1 MSDFDRLLQ
10 QLEDGSTEG
19 SLTDYI
25 KSNPVPTAN
34 TGTSTSYV
42 DLLLEDAANR
52 QEARAPHSISSTSQ
66 LPDVSMDSAVAKAKR
81 NIADYTASG
90 KYDIGSRVTDYI
102 TNYGSQV
109 VPVANRTAYSRAIS
123 NASGRDLT
131 KQIVM
136 DAYKNMPVQDR
147 DYLVNLSYGHFSAK
161 NNDEITSFANQRMG
175 TPEREAELL
184 AATVDYVV
192 DTGDASNDLLT
203 ALRTANLIKD
213 KPALPQPENTGKD
226 ESNGFFGGIFNSIG
240 GAISSLFQ
248 DEENPSVQSKYESF
262 INDEK
267 IDKLDK
273 SAYNTI
279 ALQNDIS
286 FLSKFGNKATLTK
299 QEINRTRTDILRSLP
314 EDQGTENYYILSL
327 EPEEITAMKH
337 ITAFSDV
344 NTRTF
349 LEALMVTPTDAGMN
363 SVIKPSIGDLP
374 AHQHWAS
381 LGLDTNQQRM
391 LQHVL
396 QQGGKKGISGQIV
409 ELAREGDKKK
419 EAEGAVKRWLREQES
434 KYKSVGRTWP
444 PDRAIGVPREFTTD
458 GEYGE
463 YLTDEF
469 LVRLGFEPRDPNH
482 WYEIPIVAPIVKKLF
497 GYPIK
502 GFLWVDQFAA
512 DGTYRALAQD
522 SASRPAKNLSH
533 VRDMPWNRYHR
544 KNINLTGGNIFEDLA
559 NITHFPLGTIGGLSS
574 LGRKTLTAVYTS
586 IGKRAEERGD
596 TEAVAA
602 MQKAIK
608 FSEKL
613 DISDEIDGGIW
624 QYTKSYHAQPN
635 YYINKTPWFGKQ
647 YQQHVPDLNSLEAN
661 KDAITKSFKE
671 AYPNLSAPDLDFEG
685 RLAGYMDLE
694 TKLVHEDSR
703 EGSKHRV
710 NYSYIYNNI
719 ASDKDRTWMDDAG
732 GGLFEM
738 HWQPD
743 RKIHYLNMEH
753 FNKLVL
759 EENYSIPDA
768 VDEAV
773 NMAGQMRAG
782 WSMSTF
788 APLDLVGPG
797 LGKALTKTGLAA
809 GSKARLARVSP
820 GLNTFLSTVGSKSTV
835 SYKAARQHLFDVTK
849 RLAALT
855 ETRSGKINDI
865 LVTSGKNRDLPQEGR
880 SVFQELV
887 GRGIKLKRSDVVNAL
902 LKNRAFRN
910 LKKPVKEGDMFL
922 DPITNEPVAA
932 SVARANF
939 DDVVNDIYAILRDS
953 IPIKTWEQ
961 NVPSYRR
968 NLVDEGLALLSDET
982 YQVGRGMGTVPF
994 GQVEEVASSLIGRI
1008 KQNFKGIY
1016 TVNKGDMPS
1025 DVGVLD
1031 KEIDELT
1038 KLQQRLEEVINNA
1051 EGQAAT
1057 SGLEQLDEFE
1067 FLIDTSDLDPH
1078 MLGKAVVLS
1087 DNYLDLEYSLKNIF
1101 TLARANKASMA
1112 LATLNKVDDGIN
1124 KFGGAGDEIA
1134 DRMAGSAD
1142 GVQPDETGKLVP
1154 LFDAGRYL
1162 KNWLFAKTGQGPQRD
1177 AVLTAAQTTLREF
1190 TSMLVVFQ
1198 DQFKYYTAP
1207 ERIVFIR
1214 GMLTD
1219 LQRVKDNPVAL
1230 LHWLI
1235 DNKVGDVLYLD
1246 TARAL
1251 DILRQ
1256 IDLDKVGSLKNLPQ
1270 TEDALPRWNAEFNSE
1285 LVREVTK
1292 VLMDENHFDLAQ
1304 DATGALAIQNQL
1316 NSFASRIFLARPS
1329 FVVRNWAAN
1338 KALMALSGTPLSDA
1352 TVISQSRFNSL
1363 FNGVDFATRQ
1373 QPTRSTGT
1381 SEASLGPIRGESVLK
1396 QMFDVAVGSR
1406 DEKVLKQRNFIKR
1419 LGRRAYGDGLFPGFG
1434 GTPFFYARQLSG
1446 FVESVDRRNIVDKAT
1461 YRFYRRI
1468 ASKTR
1473 LRRVLAER
1481 NPNALRILDE
1491 KDPSGTLMDEIFNH
1505 FQNPTTLTDQDIVRV
1520 VQAVTDVDAQ
1530 IGEAFTLSIPKSP
1543 SQLLHEAGF
1552 DVHGLIDAD
1561 VDALLTPLMGEMLS
1575 HTGTVKRQVVNPIT
1589 GEITEEYV
1597 SNPLQAAHAL
1607 QQAIETLIGDV
1618 YERARH
1624 VAIVGGLEVKD
1635 ELIRSQH
1642 IINRVEKGQADD
1654 IFDLTPEE
1662 LQDEM
1667 HSSFFQ
1673 VYDTVFTQVKT
1684 YLTGGNEAMLTES
1697 QVEAA
1702 HEFALQAMMSASKAI
1717 RDMEEAR
1724 LLIKETIN
1732 DPDAYLEARY
1742 GYLRELFGIKDEP
1755 EFQITNQ
1762 MIHDQMAKYNLNQY
1776 VDPDKVIPPWA
1787 DPNTVLDGT
1796 ARRVRHAE
1804 LPNEIYHVTS
1814 KSNEIDKRHG
1824 ILAVTEANAK
1834 ELTGGGLGGPVNNR
1848 VSTTT
1853 SREAADNIALEMK
1866 RRIELFNT
1874 PLSRVS
1880 AKLKQ
1885 FAKEDAAR
1893 GRVPISSVVD
1903 KRFLDDDLKGYR
1915 ARLRGREISVEEYS
1929 EFYHI
1934 GTGKGKIRP
1943 EDAISRGIPRME
1955 ELPPKDVKAIIDL
1968 REARESILTKDQLLT
1983 SYLKNRQLKAE
1994 EAAGAPLKLGDPFVD
2009 PLFVKPRTVGDIGDI
2024 FMQDNAY
2031 ADNLLKLTAD
2041 DVAVITIP
2049 KETIPDNTWMVTNE
2063 VESLGEIQIFSDLLK
2078 YNGPSGEQI
2087 SILPE
2092 KPTMDWLKQIQEFTD
2107 TFGYKPIERLI
2118 DDALGI
2124 LEEAP
2129 LGQDM
2134 TGGIPVHLRDVPAEV
2149 QQAADRVREILSTMR
2164 MESIKSGKVVNE
2176 NELQSFGKLKFVIQK
2191 RLKEKMQGVDFDN
2204 VPDSVKGNIIR
2215 ETLTE
2220 IIQHR
2225 NLVHLGE
2232 DLFQFNAKT
2241 IGGDFLTKSQRSIF
2255 TDEIINAEIN
2265 KMVNNGDL
2273 VEFTLKA
2280 KENGKYQWIDP
2291 DDIGDFDNT
2300 VTVVQ
2305 PHRFTVD
2312 NRVDSVWQKDG
2323 KIKAPYAANIKH
2335 APFNRP
2341 LSKAKMMK
2349 LMYEFAENVEILAAR
2364 ATMLKLS
2371 DPSLANKAAKL
2382 DDDLN
2387 RIANA
2392 KIKKIYALADEL
2404 LGEQEGVPF
2413 RGSIPAKDSKIRLE
2427 KFRNDVE
2434 EIFQGTGKNGETKG
2448 YVEDVAPRVN
2458 NLLVELG
2465 FSPKEL
2471 DLRKNGQHLADRV
2484 GRSVSHNQDVH
2495 AYERWMA
2502 EWAPK
2507 MSFLKKLN
2515 KTLQED
2521 LKNSVIPTE
2530 VDDELG
2536 VLNQVSPDS
2545 LVLTFVEAIRR
2556 WDEAQSIR
2564 AHGFH
2569 MDTELDKELIRSVNE
2584 SLVIKNM
2591 PQDLRQQE
2599 FMPSKGIFNR
2609 GIPQMNTW
2617 DDVITFADEY
2627 SLEVH
2632 LPLQS
2637 ITGTESSRT
2646 LSVPLWK
2653 LSTPEG
2659 ATKDISATGDTLRR
2673 GRIVS
2678 PAQEWIASQTD
2689 PWQLGNNGFY
2699 RGDEAILPPQF
2710 GFGAHRRTDGTLLED
2725 VPAQGINGRVFLQK
2739 APVGYK
2745 PFITDDTWAKVGKD
2759 GVDCRKIGIFVKED
2773 ATEEEITEGIL
2784 RLALYRNR
2792 LRKDAKKLG
2801 WDFRQESRGQYNWT
2815 GFQASWSGVTGE
2827 LDENTPLWAYPKT
2840 VVDEVRKVIKE
2851 VEDLS
2856 NRDSSAY
2863 KDIVNKLKKEGYE
2876 GAALSYEIDL
2886 RRRALKDLG
2895 AYMVEQWHKGFPVYG
2910 DSRNTLDS
2918 VLPIWTQFKRS
2929 SDSIRSARGRAPGA
2943 LQSTAQDAPA
2953 GFFNYEK
2960 MNPLD
2965 SYEVKLTKAE
2975 ADEVVKGLEEL
2986 SKETNNMRRQARKY
3000 AESFGD
3006 WILHDYS
3013 NTNNL
3018 DYLLR
3023 WLGPWHIWQTRT
3035 FGKSAISLTE
3045 NPALL
3050 SYVSH
3055 FLSTNKDINRQREV
3069 SEWSEEDLPVG
3080 MMLEPFVSMAQAG
3093 GADPN
3098 DPWLRTL
3105 KDVSEGATLNVDA
3118 LAFFNDQFSYYPAAG
3133 RVPEGE
3139 DPINTLKQYS
3149 TWGKAAELYTGGA
3162 HMSMNPV
3169 FTMMLGLTGQFGPE
3183 YDFQQRAIAPLA
3195 RQGEVTLGILDK
3207 LIPIN
3212 IPSQILRTDSDIRT
3226 IDNEYLQQV
3235 ITLSFRHGPDSKQV
3249 EELVAAWREW
3259 STIKHKPTVDIPLLH
3274 WLNGPFGKEY
3284 DNPIHIELVKSANRK
3299 GNIRN
3304 ASSVLAGFPLNIGYR
3319 KVVDPE
3325 TGKEY
3330 SPYDFLNEYYNIIK
3344 QNIPKGAK
3352 DKKLAEYFKKH
3363 PYVREYTALK
3373 KLGGDAHEQVTVAM
3387 ATSMRYNFIDEN
3399 RRMQQTQLEN
3409 LRVDVPTASMDNPM
3423 GSAFMMS
3430 NPELQTRLAVVQK
3443 AYDDADIANMK
3454 EIYELTGINTG
3465 LPENEYGLIHPNY
3478 KVDKRQ
3484 FGNPNLFYDII
3495 EENLYTNDMF
3505 MTIFAD
3511 DPAAGVVSIKKIID
3525 LANSGTVFEGFD
3537 TPEVKAA
3544 IEDLNANRRKRY
3556 GAGSELGLDYITIG
3570 MLNGFL
3576 MQNHIQSLRN
3586 QRDLVAPRAY
3596 SEEFRNKYT
3605 IQGYNV
3611 ADWPQ
3616 WYRDKEEWETKFQT
3630 QSPEEYKLFKIYEA
3644 SNGSIEYIIDEAIQE
3659 VMREPLTAIA
3669 SVFTNTD
3676 NAILIS
3682 ERITAIEQM
3691 WLPPT
3696 EDDILQWLS
3705 NNEYGN
3711 VWMQHNDFSAEEI
3724 RNRIRERLNT
3734 VTDITLADMR
3744 EGKWER
3750 KASILRAGLATGTDK
3765 KEERHFW
3772 APNQESIIYDEETLD
3787 EFEDAM
3793 QFKANMDELRKQGMP
3808 YIGLEPATNMT
3819 HRNYVKYY
3827 RDDYE
3832 TFIAQQTIV
3841 NQLYEEGMYEEAQ
3854 AARELFKQRNK
3865 YDQNISDYVT
3875 SNVSDYGN
3883 PTTGLVS
3890 SGSNTAA
3897 IGRKYKI
3904 FDLGENPAMTSAA
3917 QNTKTMMVNRFYRDK
3932 ADVPGNLIF
3941 EHFARNGVADR
3952 TSIQDMW
3959 ETLYPRLLSVYPDM
3973 ASMSAIKALLSSTGQ
3988 DGIAG
3993 KDAQIATFQYIDALA
4008 SLVAKVNGVAPLN
4021 ARAYRTI
4028 LPQRSRQMGQTSS
4041 PTTSGAGGL
4050 PTWDDVERHI
4060 DTVFRDTSFKQAL
4073 IQYLMSPTTRLSKN
4087 HERILRAMHRTYPIG
4102 AGYTFDKW
4110 IQALKLIYQTKTL
4123 VGVGSGTRGRNSTFS
4138 YPSNVPRLAKRR
4150 D

>member
-10 QLEDGSTEG
+10 QLEDGSAEG
-19 SLTDYI
+19 SLSDYI

-34 TGTSTSYV
+34 TGNSTSYV

-52 QEARAPHSISSTSQ
+52 EEARSPSTSSSVSQ
-66 LPDVSMDSAVAKAKR
+66 IPDTSMDSAIARAKR
-81 NIADYTASG
+81 NINDYTASG
-90 KYDIGSRVTDYI
+90 KYDIGTGVTDYI

-136 DAYKNMPVQDR
+136 DAYKNMPTQDR
-147 DYLVNLSYGHFSAK
+147 DYLVNLSYGHFTAK
-161 NNDEITSFANQRMG
+161 NNDELTSFANQRMG

-203 ALRTANLIKD
+203 ALKTANFIKD
-213 KPALPQPENTGKD
+213 KPSLPQPETTSKE
-226 ESNGFFGGIFNSIG
+226 ESSGFFGGIFNSIG
-240 GAISSLFQ
+240 NALTSLFQ

-262 INDEK
+262 VYDEK

-273 SAYNTI
+273 TI
-279 ALQNDIS
+279 YGALALKNDTS
-286 FLSKFGNKATLTK
+286 FLTKFENKSTLTK

-314 EDQGTENYYILSL
+314 ENQGQENYYILSL
-327 EPEEITAMKH
+327 EPEEIASMKQ
-337 ITAFSDV
+337 ISDFSDI

-363 SVIKPSIGDLP
+363 SIFTKMAPPQDLP
-374 AHQHWAS
+374 AHEHWAS

-391 LQHVL
+391 LKHVL
-396 QQGGKKGISGQIV
+396 KHGGKKGISGQIV

-419 EAEGAVKRWLREQES
+419 EAEGAVKRWLKEQEA

-444 PDRAIGVPREFTTD
+444 PDRAMGVPREFTTD

-482 WYEIPIVAPIVKKLF
+482 WYEIPIVAPIVKNLF
-497 GYPIK
+497 GKPLGVVLK
-502 GFLWVDQFAA
+502 LDQWAA

-533 VRDMPWNRYHR
+533 VRDMPWNRYQR
-544 KNINLTGGNIFEDLA
+544 KHMNVSGGNLFEDLMG
-559 NITHFPLGTIGGLSS
+559 ISKGPLGMIGGLTSFT
-574 LGRKTLTAVYTS
+574 RKTSTA
-586 IGKRAEERGD
+586 IFNIFARRAEENGD
-596 TEAVAA
+596 AEALAA
-602 MQKAIK
+602 MQNAIK
-608 FSEKL
+608 FAENI
-613 DISDEIDGGIW
+613 DISDEIDGGVY

-635 YYINKTPWFGKQ
+635 YYINKIPWLGKH
-647 YQQHVPDLNSLEAN
+647 YQEHIPDLNSLESN
-661 KDAITKSFKE
+661 KAAITKSFKE

-710 NYSYIYNNI
+710 NYSYIYNNL

-743 RKIHYLNMEH
+743 GKIHYLNMEH

-782 WSMSTF
+782 FSMSTF
-788 APLDLVGPG
+788 APLDLTGPA
-797 LGKALTKTGLAA
+797 LGKAITKTGLAV
-809 GSKARLARVSP
+809 GSKARLARVAP
-820 GLNTFLSTVGSKSTV
+820 GMNDFLSTVGSKSTV

-865 LVTSGKNRDLPQEGR
+865 LVTSGRNRDLPEEGR
-880 SVFQELV
+880 SVLKELT
-887 GRGIKLKRSDVVNAL
+887 GRGIKLKRSDVVKAL
-902 LKNRAFRN
+902 LKNRVFRD
-910 LKKPVKEGDMFL
+910 LKAQSRAVEKGLGDEGAAPGVMFIDPDTSKPISADLSMTK
-922 DPITNEPVAA
+922 
-932 SVARANF
+932 F
-939 DDVVNDIYAILRDS
+939 DDVVEDIYTIIRGDVS
-953 IPIKTWEQ
+953 PEVWKRWPE
-961 NVPSYRR
+961 YRLTKI
-968 NLVDEGLALLSDET
+968 NEGLAALSEDT
-982 YQVGRGMGTVPF
+982 YQVGRGVGTVPF
-994 GQVEEVASSLIGRI
+994 GQVEEVASTLFGIRKIDDPQGIRRLLPFEYFGRI

-1038 KLQQRLEEVINNA
+1038 KLQQRLQQVIDNA
-1051 EGQAAT
+1051 EANVPVDQLDEGT
-1057 SGLEQLDEFE
+1057 LLDEFE

-1078 MLGKAVVLS
+1078 MLGKAVTLS
-1087 DNYLDLEYSLKNIF
+1087 DNYLDLEYSLKNVF
-1101 TLARANKASMA
+1101 TLARANKANMA
-1112 LATLNKVDDGIN
+1112 LATLSKTNDGMN
-1124 KFGGAGDEIA
+1124 KFGPEQVVDSMPDLPE
-1134 DRMAGSAD
+1134 

-1154 LFDAGRYL
+1154 LFDAGKYL
-1162 KNWLFAKTGQGPQRD
+1162 KNWLFAKTGQGPLRD
-1177 AVLTAAQTTLREF
+1177 AVLTAAQTTLREM
-1190 TSMLVVFQ
+1190 TGILLQFQ
-1198 DQFKYYTAP
+1198 DQFHYYTAP

-1214 GMLTD
+1214 GLLTD
-1219 LQRVKDNPVAL
+1219 LQKVKDEPVAL

-1235 DNKVGDVLYLD
+1235 DNKIADRLHLD
-1246 TARAL
+1246 RARAL

-1256 IDLDKVGSLKNLPQ
+1256 IDLDKVRSLKNLPE

-1292 VLMDENHFDLAQ
+1292 VLMDENHFNLAD

-1329 FVVRNWAAN
+1329 FVIRNWSAN
-1338 KALMALSGTPLSDA
+1338 KALMALSGTSLSDA
-1352 TVISQSRFNSL
+1352 TSITQARFNSL

-1396 QMFDVAVGSR
+1396 QMFDVARGSR
-1406 DEKVLKQRNFIKR
+1406 DEAVLKERNFLKR

-1461 YRFYRRI
+1461 FRFYRRI

-1473 LRRVLAER
+1473 MRRVLAER
-1481 NPNALRILDE
+1481 APNALRILD
-1491 KDPSGTLMDEIFNH
+1491 DNPTLLDEIFNH
-1505 FQNPTTLTDQDIVRV
+1505 FQSPTTLSDQDVVRIIR
-1520 VQAVTDVDAQ
+1520 AVTDVDDQ
-1530 IGEAFTLSIPKSP
+1530 IGEAFILGVPKSP
-1543 SQLLHEAGF
+1543 SQLLREAGF
-1552 DVHGLIDAD
+1552 DVHGLVDAD
-1561 VDALLTPLMGEMLS
+1561 VDALLAPLMGEMLN
-1575 HTGTVKRQVVNPIT
+1575 HTGKVKRQIVNPTT

-1597 SNPLQAAHAL
+1597 SDPLAAAHAL
-1607 QQAIETLIGDV
+1607 QQAIDQLIGDV
-1618 YERARH
+1618 YDRSRQ

-1635 ELIRSQH
+1635 ELQKGRHVKQ
-1642 IINRVEKGQADD
+1642 RVLDGLEDSTY
-1654 IFDLTPEE
+1654 DLTADE
-1662 LQDEM
+1662 LENEI
-1667 HSSFFQ
+1667 HSSLFQ

-1684 YLTGGNEAMLTES
+1684 YLTGGNDALLTES

-1702 HEFALQAMMSASKAI
+1702 HGFALQAMMSASKAI

-1724 LLIKETIN
+1724 LLIQETIN

-1742 GYLRELFGIKDEP
+1742 GYLRELFNIMDEP
-1755 EFQITNQ
+1755 DLQITNQ
-1762 MIHDQMAKYNLNQY
+1762 MIHDRMKQYALKQMPDSNKLIPTSPNRYEGMVPSEGTRRVNWAELNQE
-1776 VDPDKVIPPWA
+1776 V
-1787 DPNTVLDGT
+1787 
-1796 ARRVRHAE
+1796 
-1804 LPNEIYHVTS
+1804 YHVTS
-1814 KSNEIDKRHG
+1814 RLSELNERKG
-1824 ILAVTEANAK
+1824 ILAVVEDSQK
-1834 ELTGGGLGGPVNNR
+1834 QLIGGGLGGP
-1848 VSTTT
+1848 T
-1853 SREAADNIALEMK
+1853 SRSVTITNTRQAAETIEKEMQT
-1866 RRIELFNT
+1866 RVDVYNT
-1874 PLSRVS
+1874 PLSSMLTV
-1880 AKLKQ
+1880 LKQ
-1885 FAKEDAAR
+1885 LGKENGRTVSDEVAQLLTGAR
-1893 GRVPISSVVD
+1893 KQI
-1903 KRFLDDDLKGYR
+1903 R
-1915 ARLRGREISVEEYS
+1915 AREIGVAEYND
-1929 EFYHI
+1929 FY
-1934 GTGKGKIRP
+1934 KNVDPADRP
-1943 EDAISRGIPRME
+1943 SFANI
-1955 ELPPKDVKAIIDL
+1955 PPKVKKQIINL
-1968 REARESILTKDQLLT
+1968 REKRESILLKDALLSHIYNGTELPTRGADQAIDMVYADSLLALTKD
-1983 SYLKNRQLKAE
+1983 
-1994 EAAGAPLKLGDPFVD
+1994 
-2009 PLFVKPRTVGDIGDI
+2009 DIKI
-2024 FMQDNAY
+2024 
-2031 ADNLLKLTAD
+2031 
-2041 DVAVITIP
+2041 ISIP
-2049 KETIPDNTWMVTNE
+2049 KETIPDNTYMLTDGAGPDMSIE
-2063 VESLGEIQIFSDLLK
+2063 IFSDIAMM
-2078 YNGPSGEQI
+2078 PPAGEQI

-2092 KPTMDWLKQIQEFTD
+2092 RPTMDWLKQIQEFTD

-2124 LEEAP
+2124 LEDTP

-2134 TGGIPVHLRDVPAEV
+2134 PGGIPPQLRDVPPEV
-2149 QQAADRVREILSTMR
+2149 QQAADRVREILSIMR

-2280 KENGKYQWIDP
+2280 KEDGKYQWIDP

-2323 KIKAPYAANIKH
+2323 KIKAPYASNMEF

-2341 LSKAKMMK
+2341 LSKARMTK
-2349 LMYEFAENVEILAAR
+2349 LMYEFAENVEILAGR

-2371 DPSLANKAAKL
+2371 DPELVNKSAQL
-2382 DDDLN
+2382 DADLK

-2392 KIKKIYALADEL
+2392 KIKKIYALADDL
-2404 LGEQEGVPF
+2404 LGEREGASF
-2413 RGSIPAKDSKIRLE
+2413 RGSIPAKESKIRLE
-2427 KFRNDVE
+2427 QFRNDVE
-2434 EIFQGTGKNGETKG
+2434 ELFQGTGKDGQTKG

-2484 GRSVSHNQDVH
+2484 SRSIGHNQDVH
-2495 AYERWMA
+2495 AYERWMT

-2507 MSFLKKLN
+2507 MSFLKRLN
-2515 KTLQED
+2515 NTLKED
-2521 LKNSVIPTE
+2521 LKNAIVPTE

-2536 VLNQVSPDS
+2536 ILNQVSPDS
-2545 LVLTFVEAIRR
+2545 LILTFVEAIRR

-2569 MDTELDKELIRSVNE
+2569 MDTELDKELIRSINQ
-2584 SLVIKNM
+2584 SIVIKNL
-2591 PQDLRQQE
+2591 PPDLRQQE

-2617 DDVITFADEY
+2617 DDVIRFAEEY
-2627 SLEVH
+2627 SLEAH
-2632 LPLQS
+2632 IPLQS

-2725 VPAQGINGRVFLQK
+2725 VPAQGINGRVFMQK
-2739 APVGYK
+2739 APVGYR
-2745 PFITDDTWAKVGKD
+2745 PFITDDTWAKVGED
-2759 GVDCRKIGIFVKED
+2759 GVDCRKIGIFVKDD
-2773 ATEEEITEGIL
+2773 ATEEEITAGVL
-2784 RLALYRNR
+2784 KLALYRNR

-2856 NRDSSAY
+2856 NRDSSVY
-2863 KDIVNKLKKEGYE
+2863 KDLVKKLEKDGFE
-2876 GAALSYEIDL
+2876 GAALRVEIDL

-2895 AYMVEQWHKGFPVYG
+2895 AYMIEQWHKGFPIYG
-2910 DSRNTLDS
+2910 DSKNTLDD
-2918 VLPIWTQFKRS
+2918 VLPAWIQFKRS

-2943 LQSTAQDAPA
+2943 VQSTTALDAPA

-2960 MNPLD
+2960 MHPLD
-2965 SYEVKLTKAE
+2965 AYEVKLTKAE

-2986 SKETNNMRRQARKY
+2986 SLETNNMRRQSRKY

-3035 FGKSAISLTE
+3035 FGKSAVSLTE

-3055 FLSTNKDINRQREV
+3055 FLSTNTDINRQREV
-3069 SEWSEEDLPVG
+3069 SEWSEEEIPVG
-3080 MMLEPFVSMAQAG
+3080 MLLEPFVSMAQAG
-3093 GADPN
+3093 GSDPN

-3118 LAFFNDQFSYYPAAG
+3118 LAFFNDQFDYYPAAG
-3133 RVPEGE
+3133 RIPEGE

-3149 TWGKAAELYTGGA
+3149 IFGKGAELYTGGA
-3162 HMSMNPV
+3162 KMSMNPF
-3169 FTMMLGLTGQFGPE
+3169 FTMLLGLTGQFGPE
-3183 YDFQQRAIAPLA
+3183 YDFQQRAVAPLA
-3195 RQGEVTLGILDK
+3195 RQGEMTLAVLDK
-3207 LIPIN
+3207 LIPLN

-3226 IDNEYLQQV
+3226 IDNEYLQQA
-3235 ITLSFRHGPDSKQV
+3235 ITLSFRHGVNSPQV
-3249 EELVAAWREW
+3249 EELVTAWREW
-3259 STIKHKPTVDIPLLH
+3259 STVKHKSTVDVPLLH

-3284 DNPIHIELVKSANRK
+3284 DNPIHTEIVKSANRK

-3325 TGKEY
+3325 TGKE
-3330 SPYDFLNEYYNIIK
+3330 STPYDYLNEYYNIIK
-3344 QNIPKGAK
+3344 KNIPKGAK
-3352 DKKLAEYFKKH
+3352 DKELSAYFKKH

-3373 KLGGDAHEQVTVAM
+3373 KLGGDADQQVNVAM

-3399 RRMQQTQLEN
+3399 RRKQQAELEN
-3409 LRVDVPTASMDNPM
+3409 LRVDVPTASVDNPM

-3430 NPELQTRLAVVQK
+3430 NPELQTRLAVIQK
-3443 AYDDADIANMK
+3443 AYDDADLANMK

-3465 LPENEYGLIHPNY
+3465 LPENEYGLIHSNY
-3478 KVDKRQ
+3478 KADKRQ

-3537 TPEVKAA
+3537 TPEVKQA
-3544 IEDLNANRRKRY
+3544 IEDLNANRRERY
-3556 GAGSELGLDYITIG
+3556 GAGSELDLNYITIG

-3586 QRDLVAPRAY
+3586 QRDLIAPRAY

-3605 IQGYNV
+3605 IEGYNV

-3616 WYRDKEEWETKFQT
+3616 WYRDKEEWETKFQK
-3630 QSPEEYKLFKIYEA
+3630 QSPQEYKLFKTYEA

-3669 SVFTNTD
+3669 NVFTNTD
-3676 NAILIS
+3676 NGILIS

-3696 EDDILQWLS
+3696 ENDILQWLS

-3711 VWMQHNDFSAEEI
+3711 IWMRHNDYGEEEI
-3724 RNRIRERLNT
+3724 RNRVRERLNT

-3750 KASILRAGLATGTDK
+3750 KASILRAGLAVGTDK

-3772 APNQESIIYDEETLD
+3772 APNQESIIYDEKTLD

-3793 QFKANMDELRKQGMP
+3793 KFKSNMDELRKQGMP

-3841 NQLYEEGMYEEAQ
+3841 NQLYNEGMYEEAK
-3854 AARELFKQRNK
+3854 AAREMFKQRNK

-3875 SNVSDYGN
+3875 STVSDYGN

-3890 SGSNTAA
+3890 KGNSAET

-3904 FDLGENPAMTSAA
+3904 FDLGENPAMTSSA

-3932 ADVPGNLIF
+3932 TDVPGNLIF

-3959 ETLYPRLLSVYPDM
+3959 ETLYPRLVSVYPDM
-3973 ASMSAIKALLSSTGQ
+3973 TGMPAIKSLLSSTGQ
-3988 DGIAG
+3988 DGVAG
-3993 KDAQIATFQYIDALA
+3993 EGAQIATFQYIDALA
-4008 SLVAKVNGVAPLN
+4008 SLVAKVNGVAPVN
-4021 ARAYRTI
+4021 ERAYRSVI
-4028 LPQRSRQMGQTSS
+4028 PQRSRQMGQTSS

-4060 DTVFRDTSFKQAL
+4060 DTVFRDPSFKQAL
-4073 IQYLMSPTTRLSKN
+4073 IQYLMSTNTRLSKN
-4087 HERILRAMHRTYPIG
+4087 HERILRAMHRTFPIG
-4102 AGYTFDKW
+4102 TGYTFDKW

-4123 VGVGSGTRGRNSTFS
+4123 VGVGSGTRGRNTTFS

>member
-1 MSDFDRLLQ
+1 M
-10 QLEDGSTEG
+10 
-19 SLTDYI
+19 
-25 KSNPVPTAN
+25 
-34 TGTSTSYV
+34 
-42 DLLLEDAANR
+42 
-52 QEARAPHSISSTSQ
+52 H
-66 LPDVSMDSAVAKAKR
+66 
-81 NIADYTASG
+81 
-90 KYDIGSRVTDYI
+90 
-102 TNYGSQV
+102 
-109 VPVANRTAYSRAIS
+109 
-123 NASGRDLT
+123 
-131 KQIVM
+131 
-136 DAYKNMPVQDR
+136 
-147 DYLVNLSYGHFSAK
+147 
-161 NNDEITSFANQRMG
+161 NQ
-175 TPEREAELL
+175 
-184 AATVDYVV
+184 
-192 DTGDASNDLLT
+192 
-203 ALRTANLIKD
+203 
-213 KPALPQPENTGKD
+213 
-226 ESNGFFGGIFNSIG
+226 
-240 GAISSLFQ
+240 
-248 DEENPSVQSKYESF
+248 
-262 INDEK
+262 
-267 IDKLDK
+267 
-273 SAYNTI
+273 
-279 ALQNDIS
+279 
-286 FLSKFGNKATLTK
+286 
-299 QEINRTRTDILRSLP
+299 
-314 EDQGTENYYILSL
+314 
-327 EPEEITAMKH
+327 
-337 ITAFSDV
+337 
-344 NTRTF
+344 
-349 LEALMVTPTDAGMN
+349 
-363 SVIKPSIGDLP
+363 
-374 AHQHWAS
+374 
-381 LGLDTNQQRM
+381 
-391 LQHVL
+391 
-396 QQGGKKGISGQIV
+396 
-409 ELAREGDKKK
+409 
-419 EAEGAVKRWLREQES
+419 
-434 KYKSVGRTWP
+434 
-444 PDRAIGVPREFTTD
+444 TT
-458 GEYGE
+458 
-463 YLTDEF
+463 
-469 LVRLGFEPRDPNH
+469 
-482 WYEIPIVAPIVKKLF
+482 
-497 GYPIK
+497 
-502 GFLWVDQFAA
+502 
-512 DGTYRALAQD
+512 
-522 SASRPAKNLSH
+522 
-533 VRDMPWNRYHR
+533 
-544 KNINLTGGNIFEDLA
+544 
-559 NITHFPLGTIGGLSS
+559 
-574 LGRKTLTAVYTS
+574 
-586 IGKRAEERGD
+586 
-596 TEAVAA
+596 
-602 MQKAIK
+602 
-608 FSEKL
+608 
-613 DISDEIDGGIW
+613 
-624 QYTKSYHAQPN
+624 
-635 YYINKTPWFGKQ
+635 YINKIPWLGKH
-647 YQQHVPDLNSLEAN
+647 YQEHIPDLNSLESN

-710 NYSYIYNNI
+710 NYSYIYNNL

-753 FNKLVL
+753 FNTLVL

-773 NMAGQMRAG
+773 NMAGQTRAG
-782 WSMSTF
+782 FSMSTF
-788 APLDLVGPG
+788 APLDFVGPA
-797 LGKALTKTGLAA
+797 LGKAITKTGLAV
-809 GSKARLARVSP
+809 GSRARLAREAP
-820 GLNTFLSTVGSKSTV
+820 GMNDFLSIVGSKSTI
-835 SYKAARQHLFDVTK
+835 SYKNAKLHFNDVTK

-865 LVTSGKNRDLPQEGR
+865 LVTSGRNRDLPIEG
-880 SVFQELV
+880 STVSQELIR
-887 GRGIKLKRSDVVNAL
+887 RGTKLKRSDVSKAL
-902 LKNRAFRN
+902 LKNKEFKETNKTEFDAV
-910 LKKPVKEGDMFL
+910 VK
-922 DPITNEPVAA
+922 
-932 SVARANF
+932 
-939 DDVVNDIYAILRDS
+939 DVHAILRGS
-953 IPIKTWEQ
+953 IPIERWEPNIALARQ
-961 NVPSYRR
+961 D
-968 NLVDEGLALLSDET
+968 LVAKGLAALSDET
-982 YQVGRGMGTVPF
+982 YKVGRGQGAIPF
-994 GQVEEVASSLIGRI
+994 GQVEEVASTLFGRI
-1008 KQNFKGIY
+1008 KQNFKGVY

-1025 DVGVLD
+1025 DVKVLD

-1038 KLQQRLEEVINNA
+1038 KLQQQLQQAINNA
-1051 EGQAAT
+1051 EASVPKDKLG
-1057 SGLEQLDEFE
+1057 EFE
-1067 FLIDTSDLDPH
+1067 FLLDMTELDPH
-1078 MLGKAVVLS
+1078 MLGKAVTLA
-1087 DNYLDLEYSLKNIF
+1087 DNYLDLEYSLKNVF
-1101 TLARANKASMA
+1101 TLARANKANMA
-1112 LATLNKVDDGIN
+1112 LATLNKVEDGIN
-1124 KFGGAGDEIA
+1124 KFGPDEIV
-1134 DRMAGSAD
+1134 DRMPDIAE

-1154 LFDAGRYL
+1154 LRDAGKYL

-1177 AVLTAAQTTLREF
+1177 AVNTAAQTTLREF

-1198 DQFKYYTAP
+1198 DSFKYLTAP

-1214 GMLTD
+1214 GILNS
-1219 LQRVKDNPVAL
+1219 LQDVKDNPVAL

-1235 DNKVGDVLYLD
+1235 DNKISDVLYLD

-1251 DILRQ
+1251 DVLRQ
-1256 IDLDKVGSLKNLPQ
+1256 IDLDKVGSLKNLPE

-1285 LVREVTK
+1285 LIREVTK
-1292 VLMDENHFDLAQ
+1292 VLMDENHFNLAD

-1329 FVVRNWAAN
+1329 FVIRNWSAN
-1338 KALMALSGTPLSDA
+1338 KALMALSGTSLSDA
-1352 TVISQSRFNSL
+1352 TSITQARFNSL

-1373 QPTRSTGT
+1373 QPSRSTGT
-1381 SEASLGPIRGESVLK
+1381 SEASLGPIRGESVVK
-1396 QMFDVAVGSR
+1396 QMFDVAIGSR
-1406 DEKVLKQRNFIKR
+1406 DEKVLKERNFIKR
-1419 LGRRAYGDGLFPGFG
+1419 LGRRVYGDGLFPGFG

-1468 ASKTR
+1468 ASKSR
-1473 LRRVLAER
+1473 LRRLLAER
-1481 NPNALRILDE
+1481 NPNALRILD
-1491 KDPSGTLMDEIFNH
+1491 DNPTLTNEIFNH
-1505 FQNPTTLTDQDIVRV
+1505 FQSPTTLTDQDIVRV

-1530 IGEAFTLSIPKSP
+1530 IKEFVFSVPKSP
-1543 SQLLHEAGF
+1543 SQLLREAGF
-1552 DVHGLIDAD
+1552 DVHGLVDAD
-1561 VDALLTPLMGEMLS
+1561 IDALLAPLMNEMLN
-1575 HTGTVKRQVVNPIT
+1575 HTGRFKYNAYKKTVIDPETGELVET
-1589 GEITEEYV
+1589 GEIAEQTV
-1597 SNPLQAAHAL
+1597 SDPLAASYQL
-1607 QQAIETLIGDV
+1607 QQAINELIGDV
-1618 YERARH
+1618 YTRSRQ

-1635 ELIRSQH
+1635 ELQKGRH
-1642 IINRVEKGQADD
+1642 IKQRVLDGLEDSTY
-1654 IFDLTPEE
+1654 DLTADE
-1662 LQDEM
+1662 LEQEI
-1667 HSSFFQ
+1667 HSSLFQ
-1673 VYDTVFTQVKT
+1673 IYDNVFTQVKT
-1684 YLTGGNEAMLTES
+1684 YLSGGNEAKLTES

-1702 HEFALQAMMSASKAI
+1702 HGFSLQAMMSASKAI
-1717 RDMEEAR
+1717 RDMEESR
-1724 LLIKETIN
+1724 LLIQETIN

-1742 GYLRELFGIKDEP
+1742 GYLRELFNIMDEP
-1755 EFQITNQ
+1755 DLQITNQ
-1762 MIHDQMAKYNLNQY
+1762 MIHDRMKQYSLKQMPDSNKLIPTSPNRYEGMVPSEGTRRVNWAELNQEVY
-1776 VDPDKVIPPWA
+1776 HI
-1787 DPNTVLDGT
+1787 TS
-1796 ARRVRHAE
+1796 RISE
-1804 LPNEIYHVTS
+1804 INE
-1814 KSNEIDKRHG
+1814 KKG
-1824 ILAVTEANAK
+1824 ILAVVEDSQK
-1834 ELTGGGLGGPVNNR
+1834 QLIGGGLGGPTNKSVTITNTRQAAETIEKEMQTR
-1848 VSTTT
+1848 V
-1853 SREAADNIALEMK
+1853 DVY
-1866 RRIELFNT
+1866 NT
-1874 PLSRVS
+1874 PLSSMLTV
-1880 AKLKQ
+1880 LKQ
-1885 FAKEDAAR
+1885 LGKENGRTVSDEVAQLLTGAR
-1893 GRVPISSVVD
+1893 KQI
-1903 KRFLDDDLKGYR
+1903 R
-1915 ARLRGREISVEEYS
+1915 AREIGVAEYND
-1929 EFYHI
+1929 FY
-1934 GTGKGKIRP
+1934 KNVDPADRP
-1943 EDAISRGIPRME
+1943 SFANI
-1955 ELPPKDVKAIIDL
+1955 PPKAKKQIINL
-1968 REARESILTKDQLLT
+1968 REKRESILLKDALLSHIYNGT
-1983 SYLKNRQLKAE
+1983 ELPTR
-1994 EAAGAPLKLGDPFVD
+1994 GADQAIDMV
-2009 PLFVKPRTVGDIGDI
+2009 
-2024 FMQDNAY
+2024 Y
-2031 ADNLLKLTAD
+2031 ADSLLA
-2041 DVAVITIP
+2041 ITKNDIKIINIP
-2049 KETIPDNTWMVTNE
+2049 KETIPSNTYMLTDGAGPDMSIE
-2063 VESLGEIQIFSDLLK
+2063 IFSDIAMMP
-2078 YNGPSGEQI
+2078 PSGEQI

-2092 KPTMDWLKQIQEFTD
+2092 KPTMDWLKQVQEFTD

-2124 LEEAP
+2124 LEDVP

-2134 TGGIPVHLRDVPAEV
+2134 PGGIPPQLRDVPPEV
-2149 QQAADRVREILSTMR
+2149 QEAADRVREILSIMR

-2220 IIQHR
+2220 IVQHR

-2241 IGGDFLTKSQRSIF
+2241 IAGDFLTKSQRSIF
-2255 TDEIINAEIN
+2255 SDEIINAEIN

-2280 KENGKYQWIDP
+2280 KEDGKYQWIDP

-2323 KIKAPYAANIKH
+2323 KIKAPYASNMEF

-2341 LSKAKMMK
+2341 LSKARMTK
-2349 LMYEFAENVEILAAR
+2349 LMYEFAENVEVLAGR

-2371 DPSLANKAAKL
+2371 DSSLATKSAEL
-2382 DDDLN
+2382 DADLN

-2404 LGEQEGVPF
+2404 LGEREGVSF
-2413 RGSIPAKDSKIRLE
+2413 RGSIPTKESKIRLE

-2434 EIFQGTGKNGETKG
+2434 ELFQGTGKDGQTKG

-2484 GRSVSHNQDVH
+2484 GRSIGHNQDVH

-2507 MSFLKKLN
+2507 MSFLKRLN
-2515 KTLQED
+2515 NTLKED
-2521 LKNSVIPTE
+2521 LKNAIIPTE

-2536 VLNQVSPDS
+2536 ILNQVRPDS

-2569 MDTELDKELIRSVNE
+2569 MDTELDKDLIRSVNE
-2584 SLVIKNM
+2584 SIVIKNL

-2617 DDVITFADEY
+2617 DDVINFAEAY
-2627 SLEVH
+2627 SLEAH
-2632 LPLQS
+2632 IPLQS

-2659 ATKDISATGDTLRR
+2659 ATKDISETGDILRR

-2689 PWQLGNNGFY
+2689 PWQLGNSMFY
-2699 RGDEAILPPQF
+2699 RGDEAVLPPQF

-2725 VPAQGINGRVFLQK
+2725 VPAQGINGRVFMQK
-2739 APVGYK
+2739 APVGYR
-2745 PFITDDTWAKVGKD
+2745 PFITDDTWAKIGED
-2759 GVDCRKIGIFVKED
+2759 GVDGRKIGIFVKD
-2773 ATEEEITEGIL
+2773 GATEEDITAGVL
-2784 RLALYRNR
+2784 KLALYRNR

-2856 NRDSSAY
+2856 NRDSSVY
-2863 KDIVNKLKKEGYE
+2863 KDLVKKLEKDGLEGVE
-2876 GAALSYEIDL
+2876 VRVEIDL

-2895 AYMVEQWHKGFPVYG
+2895 AYMTEQWHKGFPIYG
-2910 DSRNTLDS
+2910 DSRNTLDD
-2918 VLPIWTQFKRS
+2918 VLPSWIQFKRS
-2929 SDSIRSARGRAPGA
+2929 SDAIRSARGRANVPTNPA
-2943 LQSTAQDAPA
+2943 LQPTALDAPA

-2960 MNPLD
+2960 MHPLD
-2965 SYEVKLTKAE
+2965 AYEVKLTKAE

-2986 SKETNNMRRQARKY
+2986 SLETNNMRRQSRKY

-3023 WLGPWHIWQTRT
+3023 WMGPWHIWQTRT
-3035 FGKSAISLTE
+3035 FGKTAISLVE

-3050 SYVSH
+3050 SYVTH
-3055 FLSTNKDINRQREV
+3055 FLSTNRDINRQREV
-3069 SEWSEEDLPVG
+3069 SEWSEEEIPIG
-3080 MMLEPFVSMAQAG
+3080 MLLEPFVSMAQAG
-3093 GADPN
+3093 GSDPN

-3118 LAFFNDQFSYYPAAG
+3118 LAFFNDQFDYYPAAG

-3149 TWGKAAELYTGGA
+3149 PAGKVAEIYTGGA
-3162 HMSMNPV
+3162 HMSMNPF

-3183 YDFQQRAIAPLA
+3183 YDFQQRAVAPLA
-3195 RQGEVTLGILDK
+3195 RQGEMTLAAIDK
-3207 LIPIN
+3207 LLPLN
-3212 IPSQILRTDSDIRT
+3212 IPSQIIRTDSDIRT
-3226 IDNEYLQQV
+3226 VDNEYLQQA
-3235 ITLSFRHGPDSKQV
+3235 ITLSFRHGVSSPQV
-3249 EELVAAWREW
+3249 EELVTAWREW
-3259 STIKHKPTVDIPLLH
+3259 STIKHKSTVDVPLLH

-3284 DNPIHIELVKSANRK
+3284 DNPIHTEIVKSANRK

-3325 TGKEY
+3325 TGKE
-3330 SPYDFLNEYYNIIK
+3330 STPYDYLNEYYNIIK
-3344 QNIPKGAK
+3344 KNLSKGAK
-3352 DKKLAEYFKKH
+3352 DKELSAYFKKH

-3373 KLGGDAHEQVTVAM
+3373 KLGGDADQQVNVAM

-3399 RRMQQTQLEN
+3399 RRRQQSELEN
-3409 LRVDVPTASMDNPM
+3409 LRVDVPTASVDNPM

-3430 NPELQTRLAVVQK
+3430 NPELQTRLAVLQK
-3443 AYDDADIANMK
+3443 AYDDADLANMK

-3478 KVDKRQ
+3478 KADKRQ
-3484 FGNPNLFYDII
+3484 FGNPKLFYDII

-3537 TPEVKAA
+3537 TPEVKQA

-3556 GAGSELGLDYITIG
+3556 GAGSELDLNYITIG

-3586 QRDLVAPRAY
+3586 QRDLIAPRAY

-3605 IQGYNV
+3605 IEGYNV

-3630 QSPEEYKLFKIYEA
+3630 QSPEEYKLFKTYEA

-3669 SVFTNTD
+3669 NVFTNTD
-3676 NAILIS
+3676 NGILIS

-3696 EDDILQWLS
+3696 ENDILQWLS

-3711 VWMQHNDFSAEEI
+3711 IWMRHNDYGEEEI
-3724 RNRIRERLNT
+3724 RNRVRERLNT

-3750 KASILRAGLATGTDK
+3750 KASILRAGLEAGTDK

-3772 APNQESIIYDEETLD
+3772 APNQESIIYDEKTLD

-3793 QFKANMDELRKQGMP
+3793 KFKSNMDELRKQGMP

-3832 TFIAQQTIV
+3832 TFVAQQTIV
-3841 NQLYEEGMYEEAQ
+3841 NQLYNEGMYEEAK
-3854 AARELFKQRNK
+3854 AAREMFKQRNK

-3875 SNVSDYGN
+3875 STVSDYGN

-3890 SGSNTAA
+3890 KGNSAET

-3904 FDLGENPAMTSAA
+3904 FDLGENPAMTSSA

-3932 ADVPGNLIF
+3932 TDVPGNLIF

-3959 ETLYPRLLSVYPDM
+3959 ETLYPRLVSVYPDM
-3973 ASMSAIKALLSSTGQ
+3973 TGMPAIKSLLSSTGQ
-3988 DGIAG
+3988 DGVAG
-3993 KDAQIATFQYIDALA
+3993 EGAQIATFQYIDALA
-4008 SLVAKVNGVAPLN
+4008 SLVAKVNGVAPVN
-4021 ARAYRTI
+4021 ERAYRSVI
-4028 LPQRSRQMGQTSS
+4028 PQRSRQIGQTSS

-4060 DTVFRDTSFKQAL
+4060 DTVFRDPSFKQAL
-4073 IQYLMSPTTRLSKN
+4073 IQYLMSTNTRLSKN
-4087 HERILRAMHRTYPIG
+4087 HERILRAMHRTFPIG
-4102 AGYTFDKW
+4102 TGYTFDKW

-4123 VGVGSGTRGRNSTFS
+4123 VGVGSGTRGRNTTFS